1 MPKASSMESEDKLLV
16 ADRLARI
23 RPIVEALSN
32 GDPDKEDLISIFN
45 EYETAV
51 EEVRQLQGALRVAK
65 YALEVALEKIERQ
78 ATTLRVLRPPG

>member
-23 RPIVEALSN
+23 RLIVEALSN